1 MPNFLFVYGT
11 LHPECAPA
19 EVAEVV
25 RGFTSVGR
33 GVVRGQLY
41 RFAEYP
47 AVELGASLGARV
59 RGEVFRVEGEAV
71 WERLDAYEG
80 FDPERQG
87 TSLFR
92 RRRVWVRMATGGAVR
107 AWVYEYG
114 GRLPMS
120 AGKAVSRKRKT
131 SAGRRSLRGSGRG
144 I

>member
-1 MPNFLFVYGT
+1 MLNFLFVYGT
-11 LHPECAPA
+11 LHPKRAPA

-33 GVVRGQLY
+33 GVVRGRLY

-47 AVELGASLGARV
+47 AVKLGASPVARV

-71 WERLDAYEG
+71 WERLDAYEE
-80 FDPERQG
+80 FDPARPG

-92 RRRVWVRMATGGAVR
+92 RRRVWVRMAAGGAVR

-114 GRLPMS
+114 GRLPLV
-120 AGKAVSRKRKT
+120 AGKAARRKKKT
-131 SAGRRSLRGSGRG
+131 SAGRRSLS
-144 I
+144 